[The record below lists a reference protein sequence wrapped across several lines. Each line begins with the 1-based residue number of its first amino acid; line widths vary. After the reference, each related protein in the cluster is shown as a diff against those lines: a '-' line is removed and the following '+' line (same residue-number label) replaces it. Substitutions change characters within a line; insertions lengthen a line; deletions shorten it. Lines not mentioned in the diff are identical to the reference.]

1 MPAGEQCPSTRLAP
15 TDNTALPGCQQ
26 ECFAVGFVG
35 VSTEH
40 GTGHRGREAQGCF
53 VCMVT
58 TSVWLVLFPF
68 SQVQGSKD
76 KRNESFGH
84 QQGEVND

>member
-26 ECFAVGFVG
+26 ECFALGFVG

-40 GTGHRGREAQGCF
+40 GTGHRGCEAQGCF

-58 TSVWLVLFPF
+58 TLVWLVCFLFLKF
-68 SQVQGSKD
+68 
-76 KRNESFGH
+76 R
-84 QQGEVND
+84 EVKIKETRASGINRAR